1 VDSEKVNNSS
11 ATPTNGNVV
20 SFAHE
25 INNPLAALLNIL
37 HLVESEALT
46 ERGQHYLKLARE
58 EIQRISQLT
67 HSALAQS
74 KQMAVLEYTNLPDLM
89 RSVLDVYAS
98 RFESRGIEVKTRFCR
113 NGSLACDPGALRRT
127 FSNLLLNAADAMPN
141 GGKVSTRVSVAQEW
155 TGQKRHGLRLTVADN
170 GCGIPGDYLPR
181 VLEPFFTTKGKS
193 GTGVGLSVVRDTVQ
207 KHRGVLRVRSCT
219 RSGRSG
225 SVFSIFLPS
234 TSIPCRT

>member
-1 VDSEKVNNSS
+1 MDSEKVNNSS
-11 ATPTNGNVV
+11 ATPPNGNVV

-58 EIQRISQLT
+58 EIRLISQLT
-67 HSALAQS
+67 HSALSQS
-74 KQMAVLEYTNLPDLM
+74 KQTAVLEDTNLPDLM
-89 RSVLDVYAS
+89 RSVLDVYSS
-98 RFESRGIEVKTRFCR
+98 RFESRGIEVKRRFCR
-113 NGSLACDPGALRRT
+113 NGNLACDPGALRRT

-141 GGKVSTRVSVAQEW
+141 GGKVCTRVSVAQEW
-155 TGQKRHGLRLTVADN
+155 TGQKRHGLRVTIADN
-170 GCGIPGDYLPR
+170 GCGIPRDYLPR

-193 GTGVGLSVVRDTVQ
+193 GTGVGLSVVKATVQ

-219 RSGRSG
+219 RFGRSG

-234 TSIPCRT
+234 TSIPYPT